1 MAKIAEAY
9 VEISARLDKMNADL
23 NRAKSDFA
31 KASGQMQTQANALSG
46 IITKIKAS
54 YALAAGVIGGAFVG
68 AITSAIKST
77 ADHLDALDEMAVK
90 TGVSVEMLTSLELAA
105 KQNGVSMDQLATSI
119 RMMYRSMN
127 EAAEGTKESADA
139 YERLGVNVRD
149 ASGKLKSGNEAFLE
163 VADAVAKIQ
172 NPAERSAMAMKVFG
186 RAGSEMLPMLEGG
199 KEALKG
205 YIDEARRLGLIYTDE
220 DAKRGAA
227 FNDQLDAFTK
237 VLTRLKETVAMWP
250 MKQMTKVMAMITGS
264 DLPDVVKM
272 DVRIDQISDLQK
284 KISDFEKR
292 MPYFEKAAANPKRE
306 FMRGYYENKL
316 KEKNEELRS
325 MNNELATLVQDYQAL
340 DAIKANSGKTDDGGG
355 GGGVFTPKLG
365 GLMAMTGRPTKT
377 KEEADIFL
385 NSITRMNPKIGEV
398 KRSVGEL
405 VPAFQK
411 VQAATIDT
419 SVTLG
424 DKLVAPFEAMMIDIQ
439 GAWANT
445 ISEFLKGGQ
454 TFGEFMQNVFENVLD
469 SFINMISQMAAQQL
483 AGSIFSGITGLKYNA
498 AGVGANYASMQ
509 GGTTININAVDAASF
524 ETLAR
529 RNAGV
534 ITGVVWEQ
542 QQYGRA
548 M

>member
-46 IITKIKAS
+46 SITKIKAS

-77 ADHLDALDEMAVK
+77 ADHLDQLDEMSQK

-139 YERLGVNVRD
+139 YKRLGVNVRD

-250 MKQMTKVMAMITGS
+250 MEQMTKVMAMITGS

-355 GGGVFTPKLG
+355 GGVFTPKLG

-385 NSITRMNPKIGEV
+385 NSITQMNPKIGEV

-405 VPAFQK
+405 VPAFQE
-411 VQAATIDT
+411 VQATIIDT

>member
-46 IITKIKAS
+46 SIKKVKLA
-54 YALAAGVIGGAFVG
+54 YAGAAAFIGGAFVG

-139 YERLGVNVRD
+139 YKRLGVNVRD

-250 MKQMTKVMAMITGS
+250 MEQMTKVMAMITGS

-385 NSITRMNPKIGEV
+385 NSITRMNPKIGKV

-411 VQAATIDT
+411 VATTIDT

>member
-524 ETLAR
+524 EALAR

>member
-54 YALAAGVIGGAFVG
+54 YALAAGVIGGAYVG

>member
-46 IITKIKAS
+46 SITKIKAS

-139 YERLGVNVRD
+139 YKRLGVNVRD

-250 MKQMTKVMAMITGS
+250 MEQMTKVMAMITGS

-355 GGGVFTPKLG
+355 GGVFTPKLG

-385 NSITRMNPKIGEV
+385 NSITQMNPKIGEV

-405 VPAFQK
+405 VPAFQE
-411 VQAATIDT
+411 VQATIIDT

-424 DKLVAPFEAMMIDIQ
+424 DKLVAPFEAMMVDIQ

>member
-483 AGSIFSGITGLKYNA
+483 AGSIFSGITGLKYNT

>member
-46 IITKIKAS
+46 SITKIKAS

-139 YERLGVNVRD
+139 YKRLGVNVRD

-250 MKQMTKVMAMITGS
+250 MEQMTKVMAMITGS

-292 MPYFEKAAANPKRE
+292 MPYYEKAAANPKRE

-355 GGGVFTPKLG
+355 GGVFTPKLG

-377 KEEADIFL
+377 KEEADILL
-385 NSITRMNPKIGEV
+385 NSITQMNPKIGEV

-405 VPAFQK
+405 VPAFQE
-411 VQAATIDT
+411 VQATIIDT

>member
-46 IITKIKAS
+46 SITKIKAS

-139 YERLGVNVRD
+139 YKRLGVDVRD

-250 MKQMTKVMAMITGS
+250 MEQMTKVMAMITGS

-355 GGGVFTPKLG
+355 GGVFTPKLG

-385 NSITRMNPKIGEV
+385 NSITQMNPKIGEV

-405 VPAFQK
+405 VPAFQE
-411 VQAATIDT
+411 VQATIIDT

-424 DKLVAPFEAMMIDIQ
+424 NKLVAPFEAMMIDIQ

>member
-199 KEALKG
+199 KEVLKG
-205 YIDEARRLGLIYTDE
+205 YIEQAQRLGLVFTDA
-220 DAKRGAA
+220 DAKRAAA
-227 FNDQLDAFTK
+227 FNDQLDILSARLRVFK
-237 VLTRLKETVAMWP
+237 EKSLLPVLEMLTGLMGGDSGRDVSRASAGFADIAGYVGDIAKELMSGKSYIEAQVTAAARLRVNIETAAVAAGKYNDEMYGKWAKRP
-250 MKQMTKVMAMITGS
+250 TYE
-264 DLPDVVKM
+264 M
-272 DVRIDQISDLQK
+272 DVTAS
-284 KISDFEKR
+284 
-292 MPYFEKAAANPKRE
+292 
-306 FMRGYYENKL
+306 
-316 KEKNEELRS
+316 
-325 MNNELATLVQDYQAL
+325 
-340 DAIKANSGKTDDGGG
+340 DGGG

-385 NSITRMNPKIGEV
+385 NSITRMNPKIGKV

-411 VQAATIDT
+411 VQATIDT

-445 ISEFLKGGQ
+445 ISELLKGGQ

-483 AGSIFSGITGLKYNA
+483 AGSIFSGITGLKYNT

-524 ETLAR
+524 EALAR

>member
-46 IITKIKAS
+46 SITKIKAS

-139 YERLGVNVRD
+139 YKRLGVNVRD

-250 MKQMTKVMAMITGS
+250 MEQMTKVMAMITGS

-355 GGGVFTPKLG
+355 GGVFTPKLG

-377 KEEADIFL
+377 KEEADIYL
-385 NSITRMNPKIGEV
+385 NSITQMNPKIGEV

-405 VPAFQK
+405 VPAFQE
-411 VQAATIDT
+411 VQATIIDT

>member
-1 MAKIAEAY
+1 
-9 VEISARLDKMNADL
+9 
-23 NRAKSDFA
+23 
-31 KASGQMQTQANALSG
+31 
-46 IITKIKAS
+46 
-54 YALAAGVIGGAFVG
+54 VG

-127 EAAEGTKESADA
+127 EAAEGTKKSADA
-139 YERLGVNVRD
+139 YKRLGVNVRD

-385 NSITRMNPKIGEV
+385 NSITRMNPKIGKV

-411 VQAATIDT
+411 VATTIDT

>member
-1 MAKIAEAY
+1 
-9 VEISARLDKMNADL
+9 
-23 NRAKSDFA
+23 
-31 KASGQMQTQANALSG
+31 
-46 IITKIKAS
+46 
-54 YALAAGVIGGAFVG
+54 
-68 AITSAIKST
+68 
-77 ADHLDALDEMAVK
+77 
-90 TGVSVEMLTSLELAA
+90 
-105 KQNGVSMDQLATSI
+105 
-119 RMMYRSMN
+119 
-127 EAAEGTKESADA
+127 
-139 YERLGVNVRD
+139 VRD

-250 MKQMTKVMAMITGS
+250 MEQMTKVMAMITGS

-355 GGGVFTPKLG
+355 GGVFTPKLG

-385 NSITRMNPKIGEV
+385 NSITQMNPKIGEV

-405 VPAFQK
+405 VPAFQE
-411 VQAATIDT
+411 VQATIIDT

>member
-46 IITKIKAS
+46 SITKIKAS

-139 YERLGVNVRD
+139 YKRLGVNVRD

-237 VLTRLKETVAMWP
+237 VMTRLKETVAMWP
-250 MKQMTKVMAMITGS
+250 MEQMTKVMAMITGS

-355 GGGVFTPKLG
+355 GGVFTPKLG

-385 NSITRMNPKIGEV
+385 NSITQMNPKIGEV

-405 VPAFQK
+405 VPAFQE
-411 VQAATIDT
+411 VQATIIDT

>member
-46 IITKIKAS
+46 SITKIKAS

-139 YERLGVNVRD
+139 YKRLGVNVRD

-250 MKQMTKVMAMITGS
+250 MEQMTKVMAMITGS

-355 GGGVFTPKLG
+355 GGVFTPKLG

-385 NSITRMNPKIGEV
+385 NSITQMNPKIGEV

-405 VPAFQK
+405 VPAFQE
-411 VQAATIDT
+411 VQATIIDT

>member
-46 IITKIKAS
+46 SITKIKAS
-54 YALAAGVIGGAFVG
+54 YELAAGVIGGAFVG

-139 YERLGVNVRD
+139 YKRLGVNVRD

-250 MKQMTKVMAMITGS
+250 MEQMTKVMAMITGS

-355 GGGVFTPKLG
+355 GGVFTPKLG

-377 KEEADIFL
+377 KEEADILL
-385 NSITRMNPKIGEV
+385 NSITQMNPKIGEV

-405 VPAFQK
+405 VPAFQE
-411 VQAATIDT
+411 VQATIIDT